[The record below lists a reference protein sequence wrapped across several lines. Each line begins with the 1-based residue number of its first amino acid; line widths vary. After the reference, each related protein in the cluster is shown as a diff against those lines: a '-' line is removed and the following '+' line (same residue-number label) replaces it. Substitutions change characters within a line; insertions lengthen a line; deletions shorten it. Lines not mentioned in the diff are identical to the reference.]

1 MIFLYIILFFRLEY
15 YDWFTDMTLADF
27 ATNYKK
33 DHQKTKTKT
42 QEDDEGKKTIQL
54 RKGLGAMVERV
65 TPAIIRYH
73 QWREKSNLNNSI
85 IPSFFYIFLRKMKR
99 RIYTQDHTKGF
110 AMQMKNSLSVTR
122 KYMNITPV
130 KLSGPWKRLEFQ
142 KRVGI
147 FWLYSNN
154 SVSIKAELKERHT
167 ISQQHVWSQQYT
179 ENHDLGLLPHE
190 IEFPTERITNSEWC
204 NHLLS
209 LNAKQSRVHEFIVQ
223 WFTEMLLSHK
233 CGQPDPYQILL
244 TGGAGVGKSHL
255 VRAIVQTINFF

>member
-1 MIFLYIILFFRLEY
+1 MQRDQIDLQTWHWLILPQTIKNII
-15 YDWFTDMTLADF
+15 
-27 ATNYKK
+27 K
-33 DHQKTKTKT
+33 KTKTKT
-42 QEDDEGKKTIQL
+42 QEDDEGKQTIQF
-54 RKGLGAMVERV
+54 RKGLGAMVERI

-154 SVSIKAELKERHT
+154 SVSIKVELKERHT
-167 ISQQHVWSQQYT
+167 ISQQHVWSQQYVRESWFRLT
-179 ENHDLGLLPHE
+179 STWNRVPHWENDK
-190 IEFPTERITNSEWC
+190 IWM
-204 NHLLS
+204 
-209 LNAKQSRVHEFIVQ
+209 V
-223 WFTEMLLSHK
+223 
-233 CGQPDPYQILL
+233 
-244 TGGAGVGKSHL
+244 
-255 VRAIVQTINFF
+255 